1 MKRLLIVTVV
11 ALAGCRQASVITPT
25 PSGLVTERIQ
35 ISLNAVASSVPV
47 GSCKWRT
54 AEVKAYWLA
63 KGVIPNIVT
72 LSDGVHKVYI
82 EAVYTDPSITWAMFE
97 VADYPAP
104 WCAY

>member
-1 MKRLLIVTVV
+1 MKRLLLMTVV
-11 ALAGCRQASVITPT
+11 ALAGCRQASVMAPT
-25 PSGLVTERIQ
+25 SLVTERIHV
-35 ISLNAVASSVPV
+35 SLNAVASSVPI

-63 KGVIPNIVT
+63 GGVIPNIAT
-72 LSDGVHKVYI
+72 LSDQVHKVYI